1 MIKKEHA
8 TVIEMIAGIL
18 GYEMLAQVI
27 LLFIGGNRGSN
38 SIGLWIGGIIAIGM
52 LLHMKRSIEDAI
64 DMGDEEGAT
73 KYSRKMY
80 AVRTII
86 VLLIVGAL
94 LMFHIGNIIAT
105 IIGIMGL
112 KVSAYI
118 QPYMHRVLSRFE
130 NTK

>member
-8 TVIEMIAGIL
+8 TVVEMIAGIL

-38 SIGLWIGGIIAIGM
+38 SIGLWIGGMIAVGM
-52 LLHMKRSIEDAI
+52 LLHMKRSIEDVI
-64 DMGDEEGAT
+64 DMGDEEGAA

-86 VLLIVGAL
+86 VLLIIGAL